1 MGLASS
7 TIANIGFGAQA
18 AGIGSSV
25 AGSYYAARGQRT
37 ALLAQAQADLNSARS
52 DALAAT
58 GAAALDAVNIEAE
71 HNASLT
77 ALEFSRLSAQQQ
89 AADMRTS
96 AQVSAIQASV
106 SVAGA
111 EIGAQIDENNA
122 ALLELR
128 AQAALRRGEQDEQ
141 ASRMKFAQAKS
152 TATARL
158 ARGNV
163 DLSEGAPLMVRA
175 GYDVASDNTAIQ
187 IQQAVLMEAYG
198 MRVSAENERMSAQA
212 KRASA
217 AATMSAASLAA
228 GLAEAN
234 ARFTVGMAEANARAG
249 AALAAAGM
257 LNAQAASRY
266 RADMA
271 AVQLRLAESGAA
283 TRRAQAGAIS
293 PGLSAFT
300 SLLGGATQFASSWYQ
315 YNRSR

>member
-1 MGLASS
+1 MGIESS
-7 TIANIGFGAQA
+7 TIARIGLGAQA
-18 AGIGSSV
+18 SGLAASTV
-25 AGSYYAARGQRT
+25 GSYFAARGQRT
-37 ALLAQAQADLNSARS
+37 ALLAQAQADLTSARS

-58 GAAALDAVNIEAE
+58 GSAALDAVNIQAE

-77 ALEFSRLSAQQQ
+77 GIEFSRLTAQQQ
-89 AADMRTS
+89 AADMRTR

-106 SVAGA
+106 SAASA
-111 EIGAQIDENNA
+111 EIGAIADENNA

-163 DLSEGAPLMVRA
+163 DLSEGAPLTVRA
-175 GYDVASDNTAIQ
+175 GYDVVSENTAIQ
-187 IQQAVLMEAYG
+187 IQQTVLMEAYG
-198 MRVSAENERMSAQA
+198 MRMSAESERISAQA
-212 KRASA
+212 KRTNA
-217 AATMSAASLAA
+217 AATRSAASLATA
-228 GLAEAN
+228 LTDAD
-234 ARFTVGMAEANARAG
+234 ARFTVGVAEANARAG

-266 RADMA
+266 RVDLA

-293 PGLSAFT
+293 PGMAALT
-300 SLLGGATQFASSWYQ
+300 SFLGGATQFASSWYQ
-315 YNRSR
+315 YSRSR